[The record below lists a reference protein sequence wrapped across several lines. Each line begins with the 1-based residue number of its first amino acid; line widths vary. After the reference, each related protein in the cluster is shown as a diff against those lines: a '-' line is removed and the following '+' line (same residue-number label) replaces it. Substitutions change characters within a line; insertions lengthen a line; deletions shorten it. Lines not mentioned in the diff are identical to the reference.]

1 MGKYIIEDTTL
12 DKIASAVRSRSG
24 KTDKWSVPNGLVSA
38 IMSIPTQTN
47 VVQNITGEMKY
58 TMVVNST
65 TGNQVDLSPYIKNS
79 NFTLAFTIYNGSQW
93 VKRAIAPSLVT
104 TDPTRVYSYITT
116 ASDLGMD
123 TLQSY
128 WGAGKSNEDYGLQLS
143 NGILTCNSKYKFGKR
158 FALIYVG

>member
-47 VVQNITGEMKY
+47 VVQNVTGKMNY
-58 TMVVNST
+58 VMVVNST
-65 TGNQVDLSPYIKNS
+65 TSNRVDISNYIKDE
-79 NFTLAFTIYNGSQW
+79 NFTLAFTIHNGSQW
-93 VKRAIAPSLVT
+93 IKRAIAPTLVT
-104 TDPTRVYSYITT
+104 TDPTRVYSYTTT
-116 ASDLGMD
+116 ASETGMD

-128 WGAGKSNEDYGLQLS
+128 WGASRSSEDYGLTYS
-143 NGILTCNSKYKFGKR
+143 NGVLTCDSKYKFGKR